1 MKKFKISIFSILMV
15 LAVFTSCTNEEVI
28 VDPQQDT
35 EESESIITT
44 LSRLNEQ
51 FDENGNVDQAE
62 NPAGNVVFDFCFDFV
77 YPINLSFNTGTTVTA
92 NNLDEVIEIYNA

>member
-62 NPAGNVVFDFCFDFV
+62 NPAGNVVFDFVSILYIQSIFHLIQA
-77 YPINLSFNTGTTVTA
+77 PQLQQI
-92 NNLDEVIEIYNA
+92 I